1 MACNLAEAQR
11 MQQVAQAYPQLVAQ
25 LVPAPFSLD
34 FDATIR
40 ELIAANKWF
49 IVD

>member
-1 MACNLAEAQR
+1 
-11 MQQVAQAYPQLVAQ
+11 LVAQ

-49 IVD
+49 FVD